1 MKNNSALMII
11 GIIVGVIVIIGLS
24 LGGSYNKLA
33 RLDEGIDGAWAQVE
47 NRLKER
53 ADLIPNLLETVKGYA
68 SHEKEIIENIS
79 EARTRYSSAKT
90 PQEAAEADAEFTS
103 AINSLNI
110 IVENYPDLKAN
121 QNFADFQTELT
132 GTERRIST
140 ERMRYNESVQE
151 YNSTI
156 RRFPTN
162 LIAGMFNFEKRQYF
176 EINQQDAEVPKVEF

>member
-1 MKNNSALMII
+1 MKGKSLLIII
-11 GIIVGVIVIIGLS
+11 GIIVILAVS
-24 LGGSYNKLA
+24 FGGSYNKLA
-33 RLDEGIDGAWAQVE
+33 VLNENIDNAWAQVE

-68 SHEKEIIENIS
+68 SHEKEIIEDIS
-79 EARTRYSSAKT
+79 EARTRYTTAKT

-132 GTERRIST
+132 GTERRITT
-140 ERMRYNESVQE
+140 ERMRYNDSVKE
-151 YNSTI
+151 LNSKI
-156 RRFPTN
+156 VRFPTN
-162 LIAGMFNFEKRQYF
+162 LIAGIFRFEKRQYF

>member
-1 MKNNSALMII
+1 MKGKSLLVII
-11 GIIVGVIVIIGLS
+11 GIIVILAVS
-24 LGGSYNKLA
+24 FGGSYNKLA
-33 RLDEGIDGAWAQVE
+33 ILDEDVKGAWAQVD

-68 SHEKEIIENIS
+68 SHEKEIIEDIS
-79 EARTRYSSAKT
+79 EARTRYSNAST
-90 PQEAAEADAEFTS
+90 PQEFAEADAEFS
-103 AINSLNI
+103 NAINSLNI

-140 ERMRYNESVQE
+140 ERMRYNDSVKE
-151 YNSTI
+151 FNSTI

-162 LIAGMFNFEKRQYF
+162 LIAGVFRFEKKQYF

>member
-1 MKNNSALMII
+1 MKGKSL
-11 GIIVGVIVIIGLS
+11 IVIIGILVV
-24 LGGSYNKLA
+24 LAVIFGGSYNKLA
-33 RLDEGIDGAWAQVE
+33 ILDENIDGAWAQVE

-68 SHEKEIIENIS
+68 AHEKEIIEDIS
-79 EARTRYSSAKT
+79 EARTRYSNATT
-90 PQEAAEADAEFTS
+90 PQEYAEADAEFSNAVS
-103 AINSLNI
+103 ALNI

-132 GTERRIST
+132 GTERRITT
-140 ERMRYNESVQE
+140 ERMRYNDSVKE

-162 LIAGMFNFEKRQYF
+162 LIAGIFNFDKRQYF
-176 EINQQDAEVPKVEF
+176 EINQEDGEVPKVEF